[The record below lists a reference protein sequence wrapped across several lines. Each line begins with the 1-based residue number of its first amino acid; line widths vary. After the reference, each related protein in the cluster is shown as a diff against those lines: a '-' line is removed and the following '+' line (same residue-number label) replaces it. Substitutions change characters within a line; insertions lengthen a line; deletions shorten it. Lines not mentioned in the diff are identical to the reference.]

1 MISKFAGLGL
11 AVATAARMT
20 LLHPAT
26 GQPLRRPKRH
36 ADGQPVLDEKGG
48 PVYEVA
54 WIDVL
59 SADSEAARA
68 HEREAQNRRIRSRAR
83 RLVAEDLEA
92 EGLELLVALT
102 KGWSLATLEN
112 EPLDVPFSAE
122 NAREL
127 YSAPELAF
135 IRRQVNDFAAD
146 AGNFQTPKTSS
157 S

>member
-1 MISKFAGLGL
+1 MTSKFAGLGL
-11 AVATAARMT
+11 AVDKPARMT
-20 LLHPAT
+20 VLHPVT
-26 GQPLRRPKRH
+26 GQPIRR
-36 ADGQPVLDEKGG
+36 ADTGEA
-48 PVYEVA
+48 A

-59 SADSEAARA
+59 SADSQAARA
-68 HEREAQNRRIRSRAR
+68 HEREAQNRRLRSRAR
-83 RLVAEDLEA
+83 RLAAEDLET

-102 KGWSLATLEN
+102 KGWSLATLDGA
-112 EPLDVPFSAE
+112 PIDVPFNAE

-146 AGNFQTPKTSS
+146 AGNYQTPKTSS